1 MNRQIPLLGLFGLIL
16 MAPSLAEGV
25 YTWEDENGQ
34 VHFSDMPQEGA
45 TEIQVQRAQTFSSPN
60 SASQVAVAGSG
71 KEADADADSD
81 KEDQGYKSL
90 AITSPSMEETIWNT
104 GGEVTVSLSLQ
115 PGLKMGHS
123 IRLYMDGQLLAG
135 LPPRASSLKL
145 SEVFRGEHTLEA
157 EVRDENGKVQI
168 RTQPV
173 TFFYQ
178 QTSVNRRP
186 VGQF

>member
-1 MNRQIPLLGLFGLIL
+1 MNRQLPLLGLLGLIL

-25 YTWEDENGQ
+25 YKWEDENGQ

-45 TEIQVQRAQTFSSPN
+45 IEIQVQPAQTFSSPN
-60 SASQVAVAGSG
+60 LAPQAALADSG
-71 KEADADADSD
+71 KDADADSD

-123 IRLYMDGQLLAG
+123 IRLFMDGQLLAD

-145 SEVFRGEHTLEA
+145 SDVFRGEHTLRA
-157 EVRDENGKVQI
+157 VVQDENGKVQI
-168 RTQPV
+168 KADEV
-173 TFFYQ
+173 KFFYQ

-186 VGQF
+186 